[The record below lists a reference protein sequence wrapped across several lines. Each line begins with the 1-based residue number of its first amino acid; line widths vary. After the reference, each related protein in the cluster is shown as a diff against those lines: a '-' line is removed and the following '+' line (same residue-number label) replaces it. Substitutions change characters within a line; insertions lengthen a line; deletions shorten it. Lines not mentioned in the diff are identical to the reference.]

1 MSTITEKYTVNEKI
15 DDMQC
20 QIDCLEDLVD
30 DLKTVIMD
38 YVHAVEK
45 GEEMQQAYAEFVD
58 KVEKLAPG
66 MLFGTAA
73 GDEPC

>member
-20 QIDCLEDLVD
+20 QIDCLEDLVT
-30 DLKTVIMD
+30 DLKTAIKD

-45 GEEMQQAYAEFVD
+45 GEEMQQACAEFTD
-58 KVEKLAPG
+58 KVEKIAPG
-66 MLFGTAA
+66 LLFSKAA
-73 GDEPC
+73 GDESC

>member
-1 MSTITEKYTVNEKI
+1 MNQINYTA

-30 DLKTVIMD
+30 DLKTVIKN

-45 GEEMQQAYAEFVD
+45 GEDMHQAYAEFLD
-58 KVEKLAPG
+58 KVEKIAPG
-66 MLFGTAA
+66 LLFSKAA
-73 GDEPC
+73 GDESC